1 MFELDCVHALEC
13 FCRATSDARLARF
26 VGEHPPG
33 TTFEH
38 GGKEHRVK
46 GYRCYIAGVWKNN
59 IRWDRDEVIIVD
71 EDGEGHYLSHMGEE
85 PNKK

>member
-59 IRWDRDEVIIVD
+59 IRWDHDALIVVD
-71 EDGEGHYLSHMGEE
+71 EDDRPHDVSLVMVG
-85 PNKK
+85 KK